1 MVVVPWGYDVALDEL
16 VILEFPMA
24 SELKVFTEEEVAAHK
39 TASDCWIILG
49 EDGAK
54 KVYDITKYLDDH
66 PGGPEIVL
74 DVAGQDAN
82 EEFEDIGHSLDARK
96 VLEKYLIGT
105 LKESEEK
112 KKKESEKA
120 AAKAASQAA
129 GGGNSTLLIVSL
141 LAVFAALY
149 FQLVANKEAK

>member
-1 MVVVPWGYDVALDEL
+1 
-16 VILEFPMA
+16 MA
-24 SELKVFTEEEVAAHK
+24 SELKVYTEADVSSHK
-39 TASDCWIILG
+39 TADDCWIIIG

-74 DVAGQDAN
+74 DLAGKDGN

-112 KKKESEKA
+112 KKKAAQKA
-120 AAKAASQAA
+120 ADKASPSS
-129 GGGNSTLLIVSL
+129 GGGNNVLLIVSV
-141 LAVFAALY
+141 LAVVAAVY
-149 FQLVANKEAK
+149 YQYVYVPSQEASKGGN

>member
-1 MVVVPWGYDVALDEL
+1 
-16 VILEFPMA
+16 MA
-24 SELKVFTEEEVAAHK
+24 SELKVYTEADVAAHK
-39 TASDCWIILG
+39 TADDCWIILG
-49 EDGAK
+49 EDGSK

-74 DVAGQDAN
+74 DVAGKDAN

-112 KKKESEKA
+112 KKKAEKKKAEKA
-120 AAKAASQAA
+120 SPSS
-129 GGGNSTLLIVSL
+129 GGGNNVLMVVSV
-141 LAVFAALY
+141 LAVVAALY
-149 FQLVANKEAK
+149 YQYVLAPAKSAAKGGN